1 MDISTGILECWI
13 SSKSGLIGCCYLFS
27 WKNHDW
33 VRSGVKTT
41 DWPKVKSFKCLI
53 FLPKSWLFIIGIIS
67 EKNLNWSIVVIFH
80 ILSRYRRISR
90 FTIGISSLFMK
101 WWNLPIWIFCGQ
113 KKHFFSKWS
122 QNEMTTSMLVTD
134 VGDEMFWWQ
143 FKDVGD
149 SLSHFGHQNLL
160 SYSIKSPTSQ
170 CHQYYCSRLA
180 FAIDC
185 SSDTCI
191 AHTNLF
197 TVWSSMGYKMR
208 MRYFHFVK
216 FNIKFSDRSKLD
228 FHLIW

>member
-1 MDISTGILECWI
+1 MNFYPRQVQSFHPGGSSFQTCFSRDSSEFWTVQDFAIEKLDISTGTLEWWI

-113 KKHFFSKWS
+113 KGLFSKCF
-122 QNEMTTSMLVTD
+122 QN
-134 VGDEMFWWQ
+134 
-143 FKDVGD
+143 
-149 SLSHFGHQNLL
+149 
-160 SYSIKSPTSQ
+160 
-170 CHQYYCSRLA
+170 
-180 FAIDC
+180 
-185 SSDTCI
+185 
-191 AHTNLF
+191 
-197 TVWSSMGYKMR
+197 
-208 MRYFHFVK
+208 
-216 FNIKFSDRSKLD
+216 
-228 FHLIW
+228 